1 MPRRLLKRSAN
12 RGNFSLAVNLAT
24 LATHNTA
31 TLDIEVLVMNSSQS
45 RDILNARSL
54 VGLGE
59 PPLRAYMSNYAPTWN
74 PAIWNKDLWGFVDD
88 DARMAM
94 LRKFSTDIGKEIYT
108 VQMDKS
114 RRRGGGTQDELTEGV
129 KTRLDKLDRNCTAR
143 HSGKDCPF
151 VRTIK
156 EYLDPSKRSDTTAV
170 SKIRHL
176 RHREI
181 TKVDMEVLIENHMSR
196 FISSRD
202 NAIDIDDMRTEDRRR
217 EGGTE

>member
-1 MPRRLLKRSAN
+1 
-12 RGNFSLAVNLAT
+12 
-24 LATHNTA
+24 
-31 TLDIEVLVMNSSQS
+31 
-45 RDILNARSL
+45 
-54 VGLGE
+54 
-59 PPLRAYMSNYAPTWN
+59 MSNYAPTWN
-74 PAIWNKDLWGFVDD
+74 PAIWNKDLGGFVDD

-108 VQMDKS
+108 VQMAKG
-114 RRRGGGTQDELTEGV
+114 RRRGGGTQEELTEGV

-156 EYLDPSKRSDTTAV
+156 EYLDPSKRSDTTVV

-196 FISSRD
+196 FTSRAETTPSTLTTCKPKTDDEREEKSEPYPPDLQFADNGVAVGALLGRFGADLVLGARSVLGSSSSTRD
-202 NAIDIDDMRTEDRRR
+202 W
-217 EGGTE
+217 